1 MMKHA
6 LSAAAFALTMTI
18 GAPSLSADEWHG
30 ASHRGYSHHGYS
42 HHGYGQ
48 HYGHYQPR
56 PSYSR
61 SRPRYSHPH
70 YSWREAPSYGAQ
82 PRSYDGGYER
92 RAIYNAG
99 FNRGA
104 AAQWQLSHQRWAY
117 DYAAW
122 QQRRGPT
129 GIFALAGGLTGGGGY
144 SGGGYGGGAG
154 YGAPT
159 QYGSQ
164 CNCE

>member
-6 LSAAAFALTMTI
+6 LSATAFALTMTI
-18 GAPSLSADEWHG
+18 GAPSLSADERQG
-30 ASHRGYSHHGYS
+30 GSHRGYLHRGYLHRGYS

-56 PSYSR
+56 PSYSQ
-61 SRPRYSHPH
+61 PRYSHPH
-70 YSWREAPSYGAQ
+70 YSWRDAHLHG
-82 PRSYDGGYER
+82 YDHGCG
-92 RAIYNAG
+92 RAIYNPG

-104 AAQWQLSHQRWAY
+104 EAQWRLSHRRWAY

-129 GIFALAGGLTGGGGY
+129 GIFALAGGLAGGGGY

-154 YGAPT
+154 YGST
-159 QYGSQ
+159 SQYGSQ